1 MSTAVAERKGDQKVI
16 CLLSVAWIEWWVMM
30 AVELSECGLKM
41 WKPGGGLKVR
51 LRSWSRPS
59 LILRSWICI
68 LNSCCVW
75 FCVQCFVIVSGVFI
89 VDPVLY
95 CRIRVTVQCGVVM
108 IIWGV
113 RGRFGEE
120 REGGGERER
129 D

>member
-1 MSTAVAERKGDQKVI
+1 
-16 CLLSVAWIEWWVMM
+16 
-30 AVELSECGLKM
+30 LKM

-95 CRIRVTVQCGVVM
+95 CRIRVTVQCGVVI

-113 RGRFGEE
+113 RGRFGGRGMGEE
-120 REGGGERER
+120 RGGR